1 MQLSLDLNIK
11 NEIPEILLSNKK
23 PLNLD
28 FLPDNCVIVDIE
40 TTGFSPQNDSIIEIC
55 ALKMV
60 NNEIVIM
67 HLHSDNVV
75 IRVSIVPEE
84 INVDGGTLSIEYK
97 SFCLNIDNIDY
108 IEHIKEEYDTY
119 YVKSG
124 DIKIY
129 FDFV

>member
-1 MQLSLDLNIK
+1 MKNNYSKKENLIVQLH
-11 NEIPEILLSNKK
+11 KK
-23 PLNLD
+23 FID
-28 FLPDNCVIVDIE
+28 Y
-40 TTGFSPQNDSIIEIC
+40 
-55 ALKMV
+55 MV
-60 NNEIVIM
+60 NNEIVTM

-84 INVDGGTLSIEYK
+84 INVDVGISIEYK

-108 IEHIKEEYDTY
+108 IEHIEEEYDTY